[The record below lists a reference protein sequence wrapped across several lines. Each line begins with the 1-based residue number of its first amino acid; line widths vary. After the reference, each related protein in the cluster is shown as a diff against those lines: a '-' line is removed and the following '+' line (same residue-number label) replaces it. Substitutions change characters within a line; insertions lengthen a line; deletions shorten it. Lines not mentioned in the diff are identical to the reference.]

1 MAFEKSVQLLG
12 DTATYELSLNVK
24 KYTLRDL
31 GFAETKAGNF
41 QLERSLDPNSPF
53 NQGIKVKIIVDKSL
67 SGFKMS
73 TTTANG
79 LKAVNIFKDEDKK
92 SETEQFNYVIGQLID
107 RDVLKK
113 N

>member
-1 MAFEKSVQLLG
+1 MAFEKSIQLLG
-12 DTATYELSLNVK
+12 DIVTYELSADVK

-53 NQGIKVKIIVDKSL
+53 NQGIKVKIVVDKTL

-79 LKAVNIFKDEDKK
+79 LKAVNIFKDENKK
-92 SETEQFNYVIGQLID
+92 AETEQFDYVIGQLVD

-113 N
+113 I